1 MGHRAGATVVPP
13 GSPSFRLMAG
23 GMSFFRFAPRGSGF
37 AMFLLTSAAW
47 TVAQEA
53 ETVDRV
59 TDDNVIVLQN
69 GNAYQSDDATSQTWN
84 TGDDVLVLDD
94 EKIVNKDQD
103 EAVDVTPTTVSDE
116 DDPNEDDPQ

>member
-1 MGHRAGATVVPP
+1 MFDRGAA
-13 GSPSFRLMAG
+13 SCKESFLITGKGKSKMKRSLML
-23 GMSFFRFAPRGSGF
+23 F

-47 TVAQEA
+47 TFAQEA
-53 ETVDRV
+53 ETVDHV

-94 EKIVNKDQD
+94 DKIVNKDQD
-103 EAVDVTPTTVSDE
+103 EAVDVTPTTVPDE
-116 DDPNEDDPQ
+116 DDPNEGDPQ